1 MSTQKKKP
9 PRMLQHPERP
19 GGGNT
24 HANAISPPLFYHTER
39 GSAMIEISSFLKHGR
54 ENATSSAVL
63 CGMLNTTPRGLR
75 HCIAIERAAG
85 AEILYTPGGR
95 GGYFLPSL
103 NEDQAQ
109 KERAAFYKTMRAR
122 AMCTLNALRPVARS
136 LKIPA
141 GQMKVELFS
150 DGAQEEG

>member
-1 MSTQKKKP
+1 MV
-9 PRMLQHPERP
+9 
-19 GGGNT
+19 
-24 HANAISPPLFYHTER
+24 
-39 GSAMIEISSFLKHGR
+39 EISKYLKHGQ
-54 ENATSSAVL
+54 ENAIPAATL
-63 CGMLNTTPRGLR
+63 CGIANTTPRGLR
-75 HCIAIERAAG
+75 HHIAIERAAG

-122 AMCTLNALRPVARS
+122 AMCTLNALRPVARA

-141 GQMKVELFS
+141 GQISFDES
-150 DGAQEEG
+150 EA

>member
-1 MSTQKKKP
+1 
-9 PRMLQHPERP
+9 MLK
-19 GGGNT
+19 
-24 HANAISPPLFYHTER
+24 ISDY
-39 GSAMIEISSFLKHGR
+39 LKHGR
-54 ENATSSAVL
+54 ENATPAAVL
-63 CGMLNTTPRGLR
+63 CGMANTTSRGLR
-75 HCIAIERAAG
+75 RCIAIERASG

-103 NEDQAQ
+103 DEDQAQ
-109 KERAAFYKTMRAR
+109 QERQAFYKTMRAR
-122 AMCTLNALRPVARS
+122 AMCTLSALRPVAQS

>member
-19 GGGNT
+19 GGGKMHT
-24 HANAISPPLFYHTER
+24 DAISPPLFYHIER

-54 ENATSSAVL
+54 ENATSASAL
-63 CGMLNTTPRGLR
+63 CGIVNTTPRGLR

-85 AEILYTPGGR
+85 AEILYAPGGR

-103 NEDQAQ
+103 DEKQAQ
-109 KERAAFYKTMRAR
+109 EERAAFYNVMRAR
-122 AMCTLNALRPVARS
+122 AMCTLKALRPVALS
-136 LKIPA
+136 LGIPV
-141 GQMKVELFS
+141 GQIEMELFD
-150 DGAQEEG
+150 DGEREKI

>member
-1 MSTQKKKP
+1 MSAQRKKP
-9 PRMLQHPERP
+9 PAMLAHSRRP

-39 GSAMIEISSFLKHGR
+39 GSAMIEISRYLKHGR

-122 AMCTLNALRPVARS
+122 AMCTLNALRPVARA
-136 LKIPA
+136 LGVPA
-141 GQMKVELFS
+141 GQLPMC
-150 DGAQEEG
+150 EGEV

>member
-1 MSTQKKKP
+1 MHT
-9 PRMLQHPERP
+9 RT
-19 GGGNT
+19 N
-24 HANAISPPLFYHTER
+24 SPPLFYHAER
-39 GSAMIEISSFLKHGR
+39 GNAMIEISRYLKHGR
-54 ENATSSAVL
+54 ENATPAAVL
-63 CGMLNTTPRGLR
+63 CGMANTTPRGLR
-75 HCIAIERAAG
+75 RCIAIERASG

-103 NEDQAQ
+103 DEDQAQ
-109 KERAAFYKTMRAR
+109 QERQAFYKTMRAR
-122 AMCTLNALRPVARS
+122 AMCTLSALRPVARS